1 MNQRLKWMCFSFL
14 LLLTLTLAACSGGKE
29 TAKESNESENP
40 SSSDS
45 SQSDEPKYGGTVT
58 VAMPADALTLDPH
71 ESATY
76 QVHDRAGLVYNKLVT
91 FKTGP
96 DAAYADAT
104 IVPDLAEEWEVSE
117 DGKTYTFHLR
127 EAYWHDLP
135 PVNGRKV
142 VAEDV
147 VATMENILN
156 QPGHQLNLL
165 DAVESIE
172 APDEQTVVFNL
183 KTVFAPFLTNMASHF
198 MWILPKEAIEG
209 QINLAEEAIGTGPFM
224 LEKWDKNI
232 KASYVRN
239 PNYFEEG
246 KPYLDGVDIMIIPDQ
261 AARIAAFR
269 TGQIE
274 YMSEISPEDW
284 ENLKRT
290 NPDTIENR
298 KLYATQSQLAMGM
311 KHEKFKD
318 ERVRQAISMAI
329 DRQNAVDRIYGGGE
343 ISAPVNPTMGDWS
356 LPIEEREEL
365 LAYDPEKAKQLLADA
380 GFPNGFDTVIMTT
393 EAYGEELVRLAQWV
407 AEDLKAIGINAEI
420 EVAEYGSFIERW
432 RAGDFELKFGY
443 ITRYQEVDEWL
454 YYQFHTNGVGNYFG
468 DSYPELDKILEE
480 QRVLLDVDARK
491 AKVHEAQ
498 RYILKHVLNPMPI
511 VTQYRTLPIPPY
523 LQAWHEHASYGYIH
537 MKNVWLD
544 K

>member
-1 MNQRLKWMCFSFL
+1 MRQSLKWVIFSFL
-14 LLLTLTLAACSGGKE
+14 LLLTLSLAACTGGTKTGKE
-29 TAKESNESENP
+29 TNENT

-45 SQSDEPKYGGTVT
+45 NESNEPKHGGVLTI
-58 VAMPADALTLDPH
+58 AHPADALTLDPH

-76 QVHDRAGLVYNKLVT
+76 SVHDRAGLVYNKLVT
-91 FKTGP
+91 FKSGP
-96 DAAYADAT
+96 DADYADAT
-104 IVPDLAEEWEVSE
+104 IVPDLAEKWEVSE

-127 EAYWHDLP
+127 EAYWHDIA

-147 VATMENILN
+147 VATMERILSL
-156 QPGHQLNLL
+156 PGHQINLL

-172 APDEQTVVFNL
+172 APDEKTVVFKL
-183 KTVFAPFLTNMASHF
+183 KTVFAPFLTNMANHS

-246 KPYLDGVDIMIIPDQ
+246 KPYLDGVDIMVIPDQ

-269 TGQIE
+269 TRQIE

-284 ENLKRT
+284 ENLKKT
-290 NPDTIENR
+290 NPDTVENR
-298 KLYATQSQLAMGM
+298 KLYATQSQLAMSM

-318 ERVRQAISMAI
+318 VRVRQAMSMAI

-356 LPIEEREEL
+356 LPLEEREEL

-393 EAYGEELVRLAQWV
+393 EAYGEELIRLAQWM

-432 RAGDFELKFGY
+432 RSGDFELKVGY

-468 DSYPELDKILEE
+468 DSYPELDKLLEE

-498 RYILKHVLNPMPI
+498 RYILENVLNPMPI
-511 VTQYRTLPIPPY
+511 VTQYRSMPIPSY
-523 LQAWHEHASYGYIH
+523 VKGWHEHASYGNIH